1 MPWCYVCVNNFPRQN
16 HEESEQHQLATAR
29 LVVSDADAGYCA
41 FCGLATGRVTE
52 LKSCLDLDHAK
63 TLSEARKLLE
73 AQKKG

>member
-1 MPWCYVCVNNFPRQN
+1 MPWCYVCVSNFPRKN

-29 LVVSDADAGYCA
+29 LVASDAEAGYCA

-63 TLSEARKLLE
+63 KLAEARKLLE
-73 AQKKG
+73 AQ